1 MTKWAIYDTIWA
13 INSFSAVSSILV
25 VAEVCIFGASASVGA
40 LLFFRRNNA
49 KINDTHIEYS
59 EALEDAYQ
67 CLKNKD
73 WNNATDFCNIALK
86 YDPENGRAYLGL
98 LLSSM
103 NIQNMEALKKHSK
116 ELNMNER
123 DLLEKAIAFS
133 DDTTQK
139 TLIAWRD
146 HQYQKI
152 YKEACD
158 LAENKE
164 ANLEK
169 AEQLF
174 LSIDGY
180 RDAEQKAQ
188 MCHAFA
194 DLSGE
199 ILNSDVK
206 QSHETKKLKKHTLI
220 QIPFSYIGLLSLTYF
235 AIAYICNMDANI
247 ILSFLFALFLMID
260 IILSFK
266 HIWGTFGFKK
276 ITQNLFH
283 LLIYDFAEIIVFTG
297 PAFFII
303 EWIILISYL
312 TFSLVCSPVFL
323 IILYVKYSRKLH
335 SLKYSVKKHR
345 INMNDKVVEFEN
357 LTKQNRFMEKQ
368 LKHLLKLAFAE

>member
-1 MTKWAIYDTIWA
+1 M
-13 INSFSAVSSILV
+13 
-25 VAEVCIFGASASVGA
+25 
-40 LLFFRRNNA
+40 
-49 KINDTHIEYS
+49 INDTHIEYS

-206 QSHETKKLKKHTLI
+206 Q
-220 QIPFSYIGLLSLTYF
+220 
-235 AIAYICNMDANI
+235 
-247 ILSFLFALFLMID
+247 
-260 IILSFK
+260 
-266 HIWGTFGFKK
+266 
-276 ITQNLFH
+276 
-283 LLIYDFAEIIVFTG
+283 
-297 PAFFII
+297 
-303 EWIILISYL
+303 
-312 TFSLVCSPVFL
+312 
-323 IILYVKYSRKLH
+323 
-335 SLKYSVKKHR
+335 YSVKKHR